1 MSNKSIA
8 LQLYTI
14 RDETAR
20 DFKATIRHVAK
31 LGYSGVEF
39 AGYGDISADEMAAL
53 LAETGLRTAGS
64 HVRWDALENDLE
76 REISY
81 CLAVGSHHITLPYL
95 GNEWYTGEKF
105 KTLPAQLNE
114 FGRIAQQRG
123 VTFSY
128 HNHAHEFAQ
137 SEDGRYLLDTLLD
150 STDPAYVKLELDT
163 YWAAYAGVDPIA
175 YLHKRA
181 GRVPLIHLKD
191 MTPERTF
198 SEVGDGTLNIQ
209 GICKAAAESGVEWYI
224 VENDAPTL
232 PSLESAERSL
242 ANLRKILGE

>member
-20 DFKATIRHVAK
+20 DFKATIHRVAE
-31 LGYSGVEF
+31 LGYNGVEF
-39 AGYGDISADEMAAL
+39 AGYGDLSSDEMAAL
-53 LAETGLRTAGS
+53 LAETGLRVAGS

-76 REISY
+76 REINY
-81 CLAVGSHHITLPYL
+81 CLKIGSRHMTLPYM
-95 GNEWYTGEKF
+95 GNEWYTGGKLA
-105 KTLPAQLNE
+105 TLASRLNE
-114 FGRIAQQRG
+114 IGRTAQEKG

-137 SEDGRYLLDTLLD
+137 SDDGRYFLDMLLD
-150 STDPAYVKLELDT
+150 STDPNYVKLELDS

-181 GRVPLIHLKD
+181 GRVALIHLKD

-198 SEVGDGTLNIQ
+198 TEVGAGTLNIQ
-209 GICKAAAESGVEWYI
+209 GICKAAEESGVEWYI
-224 VENDAPTL
+224 VENDAPTI
-232 PSLESAERSL
+232 PSLESAGRSVE
-242 ANLRKILGE
+242 NLRKMLG

>member
-1 MSNKSIA
+1 MSNKPIA
-8 LQLYTI
+8 LQLYTV

-20 DFKATIRHVAK
+20 DFQATIRYVAK
-31 LGYSGVEF
+31 LGYDAVEF
-39 AGYGDISADEMAAL
+39 AGYGNLSSNEMAAL
-53 LAETGLRTAGS
+53 LTATGLRVAGT
-64 HVRWDALENDLE
+64 HVRWDALENNLAGQID
-76 REISY
+76 Y
-81 CLAVGSHHITLPYL
+81 CLAIGSRNMTLPYL
-95 GNEWYTGEKF
+95 GNEWYTGEKI
-105 KTLPAQLNE
+105 KTLAALLND
-114 FGRIAQQRG
+114 FGRAAQEKG

-137 SEDGRYLLDTLLD
+137 GEDGRYLLDALLD

-198 SEVGDGTLNIQ
+198 TEVGDGTLNIQ
-209 GICKAAAESGVEWYI
+209 GICKAAEESGVEWYI
-224 VENDAPTL
+224 VENDAPVL
-232 PSLESAERSL
+232 PSLKSIERSL
-242 ANLRKILGE
+242 ENLQKILR

>member
-1 MSNKSIA
+1 MNNTSIA

-20 DFKATIRHVAK
+20 DFKATIRRVAK

-39 AGYGDISADEMAAL
+39 AGYGDLSSDEMAAL
-53 LAETGLRTAGS
+53 LTETGLLVAGS
-64 HVRWDALENDLE
+64 HVRWDALENDIE
-76 REISY
+76 REINY
-81 CLAVGSHHITLPYL
+81 CLAIGSHNITLPYL
-95 GNEWYTGEKF
+95 GSEWYTGEKL
-105 KTLPAQLNE
+105 KTLPVRLNE
-114 FGRIAQQRG
+114 FGRVARQKG

-128 HNHAHEFAQ
+128 HNHAHEFVAG
-137 SEDGRYLLDTLLD
+137 EDGRYLLDILLD
-150 STDPAYVKLELDT
+150 STDPNYVKLELDT

-198 SEVGDGTLNIQ
+198 TEVGDGTLNIQ
-209 GICKAAAESGVEWYI
+209 GICKAASESGVEWYI

-242 ANLRKILGE
+242 KNLRGEFA

>member
-1 MSNKSIA
+1 MNNTSIA
-8 LQLYTI
+8 LQLYTV

-20 DFKATIRHVAK
+20 DFKATIRRVAK
-31 LGYSGVEF
+31 LGYNGVEF
-39 AGYGDISADEMAAL
+39 AGYGDIPSDEMAAL
-53 LAETGLRTAGS
+53 LAETGLHVAGS
-64 HVRWDALENDLE
+64 HTRWDALENDLE
-76 REISY
+76 REINY
-81 CLAVGSHHITLPYL
+81 CLKIGSHHMTLPYL
-95 GNEWYTGEKF
+95 GNEWYTGEKL
-105 KTLPAQLNE
+105 KTLPSRLNE
-114 FGRIAQQRG
+114 FGRLAQERG

-137 SEDGRYLLDTLLD
+137 NEDGRYLLDLLLD
-150 STDPAYVKLELDT
+150 STDPNYVKLELDT

-198 SEVGDGTLNIQ
+198 TEVGDGTLNIQ

-242 ANLRKILGE
+242 ENLRKLSG

>member
-1 MSNKSIA
+1 MSNALLA
-8 LQLYTI
+8 LQLYTV

-20 DFKATIRHVAK
+20 DFKAVVEQVAK

-39 AGYGDISADEMAAL
+39 ANYGNLSSNELAGL
-53 LAETGLRTAGS
+53 LTRTGLRTAGS
-64 HVRWDALENDLE
+64 HVGWEALENDLE
-76 REISY
+76 REINY
-81 CLAVGSHHITLPYL
+81 CLEIGSHHITLPYL

-105 KTLPAQLNE
+105 KTLPSQLNE
-114 FGRIAQQRG
+114 FGRIAQQKG
-123 VTFSY
+123 ISFSY

-137 SEDGRYLLDTLLD
+137 GEDGRYLLDMLLD

-163 YWAAYAGVDPIA
+163 YWASFAGVDPIA

-198 SEVGDGTLNIQ
+198 TEVGNGTLDIK
-209 GICKAAAESGVEWYI
+209 GICQAAKESGVEWYI
-224 VENDAPTL
+224 VENDAPTI
-232 PSLESAERSL
+232 PSLESAKRSL
-242 ANLRKILGE
+242 ENLRKILE

>member
-20 DFKATIRHVAK
+20 DFKATIRRVAN
-31 LGYSGVEF
+31 LGYNGVEF
-39 AGYGDISADEMAAL
+39 AGYGDLSSGEMAAL
-53 LAETGLRTAGS
+53 LAETGLRVAGS
-64 HVRWDALENDLE
+64 HVGWNALENNLE
-76 REISY
+76 RQIDY
-81 CLAVGSHHITLPYL
+81 CLEIGSHHITLPYL
-95 GNEWYTGEKF
+95 GSEWYTGAKL
-105 KTLPAQLNE
+105 KTLASQLNE
-114 FGRIAQQRG
+114 FGRIAQAKG

-137 SEDGRYLLDTLLD
+137 NEDGHYLLDTLLD
-150 STDPAYVKLELDT
+150 STDPAYVKIELDT
-163 YWAAYAGVDPIA
+163 YWAAFAGVDPIA

-191 MTPERTF
+191 MTPARTF
-198 SEVGDGTLNIQ
+198 TEVGDGTLDIK
-209 GICKAAAESGVEWYI
+209 GICQAAVESGVEWYI

-232 PSLESAERSL
+232 PSLESAARSL
-242 ANLRKILGE
+242 ANLRKIFG